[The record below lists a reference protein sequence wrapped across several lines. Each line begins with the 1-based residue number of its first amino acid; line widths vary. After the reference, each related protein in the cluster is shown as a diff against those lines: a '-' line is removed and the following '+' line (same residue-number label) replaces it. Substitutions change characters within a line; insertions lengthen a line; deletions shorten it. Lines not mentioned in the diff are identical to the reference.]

1 MARSLRFPEFVST
14 IRVTTGSSHEE
25 AVCRHGHGRPDRAR
39 TSRNATGPALV
50 HRSAQVDEQAS
61 ADQRKDV
68 AIIPGADAGA
78 AAEGNLTP
86 VYIGASVAG
95 AAVIAGA
102 LTGGGHRDGTGGTGG
117 TTGTTGTH

>member
-1 MARSLRFPEFVST
+1 MKKLFAAMAMAGLIAHVQAETPPAPP
-14 IRVTTGSSHEE
+14 SS
-25 AVCRHGHGRPDRAR
+25 
-39 TSRNATGPALV
+39 

-61 ADQRKDV
+61 ADQRKDA